1 MYLRLQVYFKNGLE
15 GRAVG
20 CKKSQKFKL
29 EIVY

>member
-1 MYLRLQVYFKNGLE
+1 MYLRITSYFQKGLE
-15 GRAVG
+15 GGAVG